1 MTMIEQTE
9 HAALADFLRGQ
20 AASGDFGHDRVRFAR
35 AAELLD
41 LAGAAPVA
49 PVPAA
54 ELLDLAGAAPVA
66 PVPAAD
72 TTKVLKTQSVGKST
86 DPLVIIDAAT
96 G

>member
-1 MTMIEQTE
+1 MMTDKSE
-9 HAALADFLRGQ
+9 HALLADFLRGQ

-35 AAELLD
+35 
-41 LAGAAPVA
+41 
-49 PVPAA
+49 AA